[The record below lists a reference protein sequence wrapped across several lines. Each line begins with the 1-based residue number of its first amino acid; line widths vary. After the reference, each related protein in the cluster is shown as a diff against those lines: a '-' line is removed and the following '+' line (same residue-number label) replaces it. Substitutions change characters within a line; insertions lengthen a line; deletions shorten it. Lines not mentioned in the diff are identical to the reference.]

1 MTLARKLPVLLLLA
15 FAWGILAAGSA
26 AAQSSIDA
34 TTTPVENTGGWVYG
48 MAWLIT
54 ILAAV
59 IVLSMVV
66 AYMRYAPR
74 FAKDEE
80 SSRVVHADRVLPG
93 REPPRRTVDL
103 SQAVPIVV
111 QPPAI
116 PAAVAAT
123 AAPAPTPA
131 PAAIAAP
138 AAAPAPAAEAA
149 APAPATAEEA
159 APAPT
164 PAAPAPATAEE
175 APASAQAA
183 SPTAAASP
191 APAPT
196 AAAAP
201 APAAP
206 APPPAQAPSAPAA
219 PAERSEVSLD
229 QEVYDKTL
237 EELLAKGTDRRVAE
251 GQAKRAAL
259 IAARKKAAGEG

>member
-1 MTLARKLPVLLLLA
+1 MTLARRLSLLLVSA
-15 FAWGILAAGSA
+15 FAWVIVAAASA
-26 AAQSSIDA
+26 TAQSSIDA

-54 ILAAV
+54 ILAGV

-111 QPPAI
+111 QPPSI
-116 PAAVAAT
+116 PAAVAASG
-123 AAPAPTPA
+123 A

-138 AAAPAPAAEAA
+138 ASAEAPAASAPAP
-149 APAPATAEEA
+149 A

-164 PAAPAPATAEE
+164 PAAPAEA
-175 APASAQAA
+175 APAAPAPAAAPPSADAA
-183 SPTAAASP
+183 SPTASAASG
-191 APAPT
+191 
-196 AAAAP
+196 
-201 APAAP
+201 PAAP
-206 APPPAQAPSAPAA
+206 APPPARAPAA
-219 PAERSEVSLD
+219 PAPAAAQRPEVSLD
-229 QEVYDKTL
+229 QETFDKTL

-251 GQAKRAAL
+251 GQAKRAAM
-259 IAARKKAAGEG
+259 IAARKKAEGGEG